1 MGSRYWH
8 FGNIPGIFN
17 IDDAQLP
24 FGKAMYVYILQ
35 ISYGKDSTSL
45 SCYPQWVGHSLTH
58 RSCLRNADEPLKNEW
73 LKEMEY

>member
-1 MGSRYWH
+1 
-8 FGNIPGIFN
+8 
-17 IDDAQLP
+17 
-24 FGKAMYVYILQ
+24 MYVYILQ